1 MPSWKKLIV
10 SGSDASLNS
19 LTVANNVAAATYSGA
34 WNGSVI
40 GSSYLDAD
48 TMHLS
53 VAQTVTANKTF
64 NDNVKAIF
72 GTGGDL
78 EIFHDGSNSIVNDK
92 GPGVMELRTNG
103 TEIQLTGASGVD
115 YMARFISDGAVNL
128 YFNNS
133 LKLETTAGGVTIS
146 GSLAATGDILPTVD
160 NTGVIGN
167 TNYTWANG
175 QFTNLTVD
183 STLTVTSTLN
193 VRAAIDLADS
203 DTLRFGTSD
212 DFKMYYDGT
221 ANEMEFEM
229 EATCNQIRIH
239 DNGTTRFTLGRA
251 TGDFY
256 ATGDI
261 TGSNALING
270 VVRATGDVVA
280 YYSSDRGLKD
290 NIYPIENALEKVEAL
305 GGYEF
310 DWNGNQDVYTGHDIG
325 VIAQEVEAVLP
336 ELVQTR
342 DNGYKAVKYE
352 KLTAVLIQAVKELS
366 ARLKELENK

>member
-92 GPGVMELRTNG
+92 GTGVMELRTNG

-115 YMARFISDGAVNL
+115 YMARFTSDGAVNL

-146 GSLAATGDILPTVD
+146 GALAATGDI
-160 NTGVIGN
+160 IA
-167 TNYTWANG
+167 Y
-175 QFTNLTVD
+175 
-183 STLTVTSTLN
+183 S
-193 VRAAIDLADS
+193 
-203 DTLRFGTSD
+203 TSD
-212 DFKMYYDGT
+212 KEFKDK
-221 ANEMEFEM
+221 
-229 EATCNQIRIH
+229 II
-239 DNGTTRFTLGRA
+239 
-251 TGDFY
+251 
-256 ATGDI
+256 
-261 TGSNALING
+261 LI
-270 VVRATGDVVA
+270 D
-280 YYSSDRGLKD
+280 
-290 NIYPIENALEKVEAL
+290 NALEKIEAL

-310 DWNGNQDVYTGHDIG
+310 DWNDKQDNYQGHDIG
-325 VIAQEVEAVLP
+325 VIAQEVEAVFP

-342 DNGYKAVKYE
+342 ENGYKAVKYD